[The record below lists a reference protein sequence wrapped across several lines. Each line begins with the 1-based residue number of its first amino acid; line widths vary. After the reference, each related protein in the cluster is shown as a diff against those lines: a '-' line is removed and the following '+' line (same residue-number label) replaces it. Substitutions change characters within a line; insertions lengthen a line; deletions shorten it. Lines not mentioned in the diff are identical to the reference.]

1 MIGFSPI
8 DEGTKAISAGSTTG
22 RVEIGAKGN
31 LVMVTNLSDTA
42 IYVRLGDDT
51 VTADATKD
59 TPIQPVTGGG
69 SIVFLAKSLSQTHV
83 AAVTASGGTKAI
95 RFTPGF
101 AG

>member
-8 DEGTKAISAGSTTG
+8 DEGTKGLNAGTASG
-22 RVEIGAKGN
+22 SVEIGTKGN
-31 LVMVTNLSDTA
+31 LVMVTNISDTV
-42 IYVRLGDDT
+42 IYVRLGDST

-69 SIVFLAKSLSQTHV
+69 SVVFLAKSLNQTHI
-83 AAVTASGGTKAI
+83 AARTASGDTKAI